1 MVVLLVLT
9 VVVNVVTNAS
19 ATRTDA
25 VKTVSAVPT
34 VVLATVPAVAVR
46 SVSASNS
53 LNQLKYI
60 PAFYLNT
67 SFILYRHNQYDINFI
82 LKIKT
87 ECYHCSVLCYK

>member
-25 VKTVSAVPT
+25 VKTVSVVPT
-34 VVLATVPAVAVR
+34 VILATVPAVAVR

-53 LNQLKYI
+53 LLHTIKIYSCILSKY
-60 PAFYLNT
+60 
-67 SFILYRHNQYDINFI
+67 
-82 LKIKT
+82 
-87 ECYHCSVLCYK
+87 